1 MPKLVCLRCILS
13 FGRTAK
19 CWTWV
24 VLGGLFAVASKL
36 NAKGRSP
43 APQTWPGIKLR
54 IHFSGSGGS
63 LRDLGTLG
71 GTFESGNWLD
81 ESGGVVGGA
90 FTEDNLLFRAFR
102 WANGK
107 MTNLG
112 SLNGDQCSVA
122 FGGNSKGQV
131 VGNSLSDCDHET
143 HAFLWENGGP
153 MVDLNSFVPPGSGIL
168 LREGV
173 FINERGEIAVDGR
186 LANGDVHAFVL
197 IPDDSASTI
206 DIVQSGAR
214 IVQSSAAVNHAQ
226 VPPEKVAAFAA
237 RSAHRNRSLRVKPTK

>member
-1 MPKLVCLRCILS
+1 
-13 FGRTAK
+13 
-19 CWTWV
+19 
-24 VLGGLFAVASKL
+24 
-36 NAKGRSP
+36 
-43 APQTWPGIKLR
+43 
-54 IHFSGSGGS
+54 
-63 LRDLGTLG
+63 
-71 GTFESGNWLD
+71 
-81 ESGGVVGGA
+81 
-90 FTEDNLLFRAFR
+90 
-102 WANGK
+102 

-197 IPDDSASTI
+197 VPDDSSASTVEA
-206 DIVQSGAR
+206 VQSSAQ
-214 IVQSSAAVNHAQ
+214 IVQSSPVVNRTP
-226 VPPEKVAAFAA
+226 VTPEKVAAFAA
-237 RSAHRNRSLRVKPTK
+237 RSAHRNRSFGAKPPK